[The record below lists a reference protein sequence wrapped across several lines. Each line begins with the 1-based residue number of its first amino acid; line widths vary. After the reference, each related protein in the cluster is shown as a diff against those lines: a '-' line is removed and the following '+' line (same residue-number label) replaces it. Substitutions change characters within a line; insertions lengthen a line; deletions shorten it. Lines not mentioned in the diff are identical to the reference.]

1 MFGFIK
7 NVLSGGVKLS
17 NMEELFEEF
26 PPVAKQIFEKLD
38 NKNLTKCREVC
49 KSWQKFIDNEKITWN
64 RILMKFPLGE
74 GLNLWKLNEEN
85 RLVNKALNLEWKYG
99 HKNWDFDP
107 HFTVVFIVDTINVLE
122 IIWPKSVL
130 DVNKKVLDG
139 TEVDLQLLKEETD
152 EENLKSEKYQKWER
166 EPESFISRKSSY
178 KKPKKAP
185 WMKIRSL
192 WSNTPGQ
199 EKYLEVSHCGKL
211 LTVQGPRYGRTEM
224 HIAAMTGQTK
234 VFQTMLEKADDKN
247 PKDNNWDTPLH
258 FAADGGHYTICKL
271 IIDAGITDKNPSNT
285 SNETPLDLATS
296 NNHTEVGRLILQQ

>member
-1 MFGFIK
+1 MSK
-7 NVLSGGVKLS
+7 NRSKES
-17 NMEELFEEF
+17 N
-26 PPVAKQIFEKLD
+26 K
-38 NKNLTKCREVC
+38 
-49 KSWQKFIDNEKITWN
+49 
-64 RILMKFPLGE
+64 RISCHFHL

-99 HKNWDFDP
+99 HKHWDFDP

-152 EENLKSEKYQKWER
+152 EENLKSEKFQKWER

-211 LTVQGPRYGRTEM
+211 LTIQGEL
-224 HIAAMTGQTK
+224 ITK
-234 VFQTMLEKADDKN
+234 KCCKN
-247 PKDNNWDTPLH
+247 
-258 FAADGGHYTICKL
+258 
-271 IIDAGITDKNPSNT
+271 
-285 SNETPLDLATS
+285 LAHMISTKYS
-296 NNHTEVGRLILQQ
+296 YEY